1 MLIPIDRCSLSGTC
15 RASSTCAATA
25 GAAALHGDDPP
36 PQAAHEELQ
45 ERRRAPVQLQT
56 IRPPPLRS
64 LRLLSLYHYISII
77 NGSLIQ
83 NLKI

>member
-1 MLIPIDRCSLSGTC
+1 MPIPIDRFQGLVVLQVPVPLLL
-15 RASSTCAATA
+15 

-64 LRLLSLYHYISII
+64 LRLLSLYHYISIN